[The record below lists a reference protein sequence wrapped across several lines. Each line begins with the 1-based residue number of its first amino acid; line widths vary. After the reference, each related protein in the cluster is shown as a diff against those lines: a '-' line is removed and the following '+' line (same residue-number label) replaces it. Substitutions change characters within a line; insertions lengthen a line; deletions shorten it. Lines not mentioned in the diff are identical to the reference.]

1 MDPPI
6 KPKWV
11 FQLKFIYYEKATKFC
26 KISTL
31 LLSVCTIDK
40 SKVEISQNFVAFSE
54 YTNFTKYGSEILLFE
69 GLGVILT
76 FFEMTLE
83 FDRSVL
89 EKLHEASYVRSR
101 SYLGMYFIPSKLMIY
116 MHHSKHEIISG
127 FFLHTCIHHSIFI
140 RTVKSKL
147 LLCSIVV
154 HSFPSWLDWSGLWQ
168 KSVYCACCSAQT
180 AHKQVWTGSAK

>member
-1 MDPPI
+1 MYTFLGGFPSLE
-6 KPKWV
+6 WR
-11 FQLKFIYYEKATKFC
+11 
-26 KISTL
+26 
-31 LLSVCTIDK
+31 
-40 SKVEISQNFVAFSE
+40 KVGNILDLIL
-54 YTNFTKYGSEILLFE
+54 TKYGYEILLFE

-76 FFEMTLE
+76 FFKMTLE

-140 RTVKSKL
+140 RTVRSKL

-154 HSFPSWLDWSGLWQ
+154 HSFPSWLDWTGLGQ

-180 AHKQVWTGSAK
+180 AHKQVWTGSVKYTVRKIVLKL

>member
-1 MDPPI
+1 MCT
-6 KPKWV
+6 
-11 FQLKFIYYEKATKFC
+11 QLYTFLGGFPSLEWR
-26 KISTL
+26 
-31 LLSVCTIDK
+31 
-40 SKVEISQNFVAFSE
+40 KVGNILDLIL
-54 YTNFTKYGSEILLFE
+54 TKYGYEILLFE

-140 RTVKSKL
+140 RTVRSKL